1 MATQPHTAT
10 VTLDDFLATL
20 DASEERSEFVDGRI
34 VAMGGASLA
43 HGLIVSNVSATLIYA
58 LRGGP
63 CRVLSQ
69 GTLVKTAHSENA
81 FLPDVLVFCGAPQLE
96 RRRGDLLLN
105 PIVVIEVLSPTTAD
119 YDHVKKWENYRRIPS
134 LQDYLLVAQEEPRV
148 ERYTRQEGGMWLFS
162 ETVGMDA
169 SVRLESIGATL
180 SFAEVYRNV
189 LSPGGEPI

>member
-34 VAMGGASLA
+34 VAMGAASLK
-43 HGLIVSNVSATLIYA
+43 HGLIVSNLSRKLGNA
-58 LRGGP
+58 LDGGP
-63 CRVLSQ
+63 CEVLSQ
-69 GTLVKTAHSENA
+69 AMLVKASHAENA
-81 FLPDVLVFCGAPQLE
+81 FLPDVLVYCGAPHIE
-96 RRRGDLLLN
+96 RRRGELLLN
-105 PIVVIEVLSPTTAD
+105 PVVIAEVLSESTAD

-148 ERYTRQEGGMWLFS
+148 ERYTRREGGMWLFS

-169 SVRLESIGATL
+169 SVRLESIGVTL
-180 SFAEVYRNV
+180 SLAEVYRNV
-189 LSPGGEPI
+189 LSPGGEPL